1 MIFERHPGG
10 PILTRADIPDHP
22 PEIIDASAV
31 FNPGVTLWR
40 DRIVALL
47 RVQTRGRR
55 TFLLRA
61 SSQDGL
67 HFDID
72 PSPVVFEGLELVKG
86 RIYHLYDARLTV
98 IDDELLVCF
107 AMDMADGCRL
117 ALARSRDFERFE
129 FVGISNDDLRNG
141 VLFPERIGGRYT
153 RLERPNTVGDSL
165 AGGGDAIRLA
175 YSENLVDWNTGPEV
189 LRGRPHYW
197 DERIGS
203 GPPPVKTPEGWLH
216 IYHGVATHFGASSLY
231 QAGVLLLDLD
241 DPSKIIAR
249 GRDNIL
255 EPRESWELRG
265 QVPGVV
271 FPTGLIVREGV
282 VDLYY
287 GAADTSVGLA
297 RGSVDRLISACRIEE

>member
-107 AMDMADGCRL
+107 AMDMADGAQPRL
-117 ALARSRDFERFE
+117 RAL
-129 FVGISNDDLRNG
+129 
-141 VLFPERIGGRYT
+141 RIR
-153 RLERPNTVGDSL
+153 R
-165 AGGGDAIRLA
+165 
-175 YSENLVDWNTGPEV
+175 
-189 LRGRPHYW
+189 H
-197 DERIGS
+197 
-203 GPPPVKTPEGWLH
+203 K
-216 IYHGVATHFGASSLY
+216 
-231 QAGVLLLDLD
+231 Q
-241 DPSKIIAR
+241 
-249 GRDNIL
+249 
-255 EPRESWELRG
+255 
-265 QVPGVV
+265 
-271 FPTGLIVREGV
+271 
-282 VDLYY
+282 
-287 GAADTSVGLA
+287 
-297 RGSVDRLISACRIEE
+297 